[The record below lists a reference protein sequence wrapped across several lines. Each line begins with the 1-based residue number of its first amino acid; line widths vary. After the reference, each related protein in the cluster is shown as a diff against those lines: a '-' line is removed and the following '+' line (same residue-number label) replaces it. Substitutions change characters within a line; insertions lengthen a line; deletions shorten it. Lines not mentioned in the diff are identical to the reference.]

1 MNQEKLVSVV
11 IPCYNCEKFVKDAI
25 YSICN
30 QTYKNLEILIA
41 DDCSTDS
48 TYTILENIA
57 KKDTR
62 IKLYHNTENMKIVK
76 TLNFLIENASGDYIA
91 RMDADDISA
100 PERIKEQVDFLD
112 NNSDYGICGT
122 NAWHINAE
130 NKIIGKSLLPENST
144 EIQLAYNFYCVFYHP
159 SVMIRSSLY
168 KVNRYKEEYLYAED
182 FELWKR
188 LLILTKGTNLSEK
201 LLYYRV
207 LRTSIS
213 NSSQTSNIQ
222 KQITT
227 TLCTINDFSILKD
240 IKNKIVLGKILN
252 DRTLLIKNK
261 KLWMKFCILIYLF
274 YRLFEKFYCFMRN
287 KKVMPR

>member
-100 PERIKEQVDFLD
+100 PERIKEQVDFL
-112 NNSDYGICGT
+112 
-122 NAWHINAE
+122 AE
-130 NKIIGKSLLPENST
+130 QGCDM
-144 EIQLAYNFYCVFYHP
+144 IQGYYFAKP
-159 SVMIRSSLY
+159 MP
-168 KVNRYKEEYLYAED
+168 KDEYEQ
-182 FELWKR
+182 R
-188 LLILTKGTNLSEK
+188 M
-201 LLYYRV
+201 
-207 LRTSIS
+207 S
-213 NSSQTSNIQ
+213 N
-222 KQITT
+222 
-227 TLCTINDFSILKD
+227 
-240 IKNKIVLGKILN
+240 
-252 DRTLLIKNK
+252 
-261 KLWMKFCILIYLF
+261 
-274 YRLFEKFYCFMRN
+274 
-287 KKVMPR
+287 